1 MKKTAQKLGI
11 KKLIFLAV
19 NIALALAAAACFIG
33 ISSLS
38 RLLPSQ
44 HEAERWQGA
53 SATKYAQLSCFIP
66 VDETVSLNEIGAF
79 REALAKKL
87 HEAAI
92 DVGTEDVLSVDAWS
106 CVDKVSVSSA
116 LGKGDV
122 YATAVGGRF
131 FDFHPITLLSGNYIS
146 SDDLMQDRALL
157 DEETA
162 WLLFGGTDIQGL
174 SFKINGVPFVVA
186 GVIEREQDF
195 ATKKAY
201 TDGMG
206 IFISYDGYMN
216 LFGGTADA
224 ASAADAGSDASA
236 GQGGAGAAT
245 GIQCY
250 EFVMPAPVKNF
261 ALSFA
266 KEKFPIGRGEI
277 VNNTERFRL
286 SSLWEKVKSFDE
298 RSMQTRGV
306 LYPYWENAARCVE
319 DRAALLLVAAIA
331 ALILPVVTVLVLA
344 VRYAVRGKRRLE
356 DDLLPAWKDSAEEAI
371 RVRQRARWEKRHG
384 KGRHET

>member
-1 MKKTAQKLGI
+1 
-11 KKLIFLAV
+11 
-19 NIALALAAAACFIG
+19 
-33 ISSLS
+33 
-38 RLLPSQ
+38 
-44 HEAERWQGA
+44 
-53 SATKYAQLSCFIP
+53 
-66 VDETVSLNEIGAF
+66 
-79 REALAKKL
+79 
-87 HEAAI
+87 
-92 DVGTEDVLSVDAWS
+92 
-106 CVDKVSVSSA
+106 
-116 LGKGDV
+116 
-122 YATAVGGRF
+122 
-131 FDFHPITLLSGNYIS
+131 
-146 SDDLMQDRALL
+146 
-157 DEETA
+157 
-162 WLLFGGTDIQGL
+162 
-174 SFKINGVPFVVA
+174 
-186 GVIEREQDF
+186 
-195 ATKKAY
+195 
-201 TDGMG
+201 MG

-216 LFGGTADA
+216 LFSGTADA
-224 ASAADAGSDASA
+224 ASAVDAGSDASA

-250 EFVMPAPVKNF
+250 EFVMPDPVKNF

>member
-1 MKKTAQKLGI
+1 M
-11 KKLIFLAV
+11 
-19 NIALALAAAACFIG
+19 
-33 ISSLS
+33 
-38 RLLPSQ
+38 
-44 HEAERWQGA
+44 
-53 SATKYAQLSCFIP
+53 
-66 VDETVSLNEIGAF
+66 
-79 REALAKKL
+79 
-87 HEAAI
+87 
-92 DVGTEDVLSVDAWS
+92 DAWS

-206 IFISYDGYMN
+206 IFISYDGYLN
-216 LFGGTADA
+216 LFSGTADA
-224 ASAADAGSDASA
+224 ASAADAVSDASA
-236 GQGGAGAAT
+236 VQGGAGAAT

-250 EFVMPAPVKNF
+250 EFVMPDPVKNF

>member
-1 MKKTAQKLGI
+1 
-11 KKLIFLAV
+11 
-19 NIALALAAAACFIG
+19 
-33 ISSLS
+33 
-38 RLLPSQ
+38 
-44 HEAERWQGA
+44 
-53 SATKYAQLSCFIP
+53 
-66 VDETVSLNEIGAF
+66 
-79 REALAKKL
+79 
-87 HEAAI
+87 
-92 DVGTEDVLSVDAWS
+92 
-106 CVDKVSVSSA
+106 
-116 LGKGDV
+116 
-122 YATAVGGRF
+122 
-131 FDFHPITLLSGNYIS
+131 
-146 SDDLMQDRALL
+146 
-157 DEETA
+157 
-162 WLLFGGTDIQGL
+162 
-174 SFKINGVPFVVA
+174 
-186 GVIEREQDF
+186 
-195 ATKKAY
+195 
-201 TDGMG
+201 MG

-224 ASAADAGSDASA
+224 ASAADTGSDASA

-250 EFVMPAPVKNF
+250 EFVMPDPVKNF

-344 VRYAVRGKRRLE
+344 VHYAVRGKRRLE